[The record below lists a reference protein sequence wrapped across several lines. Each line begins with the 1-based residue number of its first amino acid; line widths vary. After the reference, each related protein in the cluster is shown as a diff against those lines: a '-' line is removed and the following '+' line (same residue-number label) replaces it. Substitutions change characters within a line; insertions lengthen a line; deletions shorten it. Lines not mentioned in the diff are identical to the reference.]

1 MKPLNVGL
9 RSWIAVTSM
18 VSFLGGWAILS
29 HAQKPAPLFASQP
42 AAQTSSLSDPN
53 VTSQSLLPTLQPI
66 PELSDLTST
75 TNTTVQSIQPLTQ
88 LPALTSSNNLTSNN
102 FAAPRLRT
110 RGS

>member
-9 RSWIAVTSM
+9 RSWIAVTSV

-42 AAQTSSLSDPN
+42 AAQTNTLSDPN
-53 VTSQSLLPTLQPI
+53 VTSQSILPTLQPI
-66 PELSDLTST
+66 PELSDLTTATASQ
-75 TNTTVQSIQPLTQ
+75 VQP
-88 LPALTSSNNLTSNN
+88 LPALPVITSNNLTSNN
-102 FAAPRLRT
+102 FAPRLRT

>member
-9 RSWIAVTSM
+9 RSWIAVTSV

-29 HAQKPAPLFASQP
+29 HAQKPAPLFVSQP
-42 AAQTSSLSDPN
+42 AAQTSPLSDPN
-53 VTSQSLLPTLQPI
+53 VTSQTLLPTLQPI

-75 TNTTVQSIQPLTQ
+75 SNVQVQSVQPLTA
-88 LPALTSSNNLTSNN
+88 LPVISSNNLTSNN